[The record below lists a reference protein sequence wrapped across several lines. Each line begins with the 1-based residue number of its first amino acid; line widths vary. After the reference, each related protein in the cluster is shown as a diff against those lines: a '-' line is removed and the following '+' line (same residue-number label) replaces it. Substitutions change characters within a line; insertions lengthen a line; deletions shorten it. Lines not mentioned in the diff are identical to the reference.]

1 MKRILIKNSVIMFI
15 IASLLSA
22 CNANKQGAGT
32 GIGLLA
38 GGLIGSQFGSGGDR
52 AIGAV
57 LGAGIGAL
65 IGGTIGQKMDEKDR
79 KLAVEATQKTLE
91 AAPTGSTVAWRNPDN
106 GHSGKITPTKT
117 YPDQGRH
124 CREYTHV
131 VEIGG
136 EFQKAYGKAC
146 RKPDGQWEIVSNN

>member
-1 MKRILIKNSVIMFI
+1 MKRILIKNSVVLLV

-22 CNANKQGAGT
+22 CNANKQGVGT
-32 GIGLLA
+32 GIGLVA
-38 GGLIGSQFGSGGDR
+38 GGLIGSQFGKGGFST
-52 AIGAV
+52 V

-65 IGGTIGQKMDEKDR
+65 IGGAIGQKMDEKDK
-79 KLAVEATQKTLE
+79 KLAAEATQRTLE
-91 AAPTGSTVAWRNPDN
+91 AAPTGSTVAWQNPDN
-106 GHSGKITPTKT
+106 GHNGKITLTKT

-136 EFQKAYGKAC
+136 EFQRAYGKAC
-146 RKPDGQWEIVSNN
+146 RTPDGQWEIVSNN

>member
-1 MKRILIKNSVIMFI
+1 MKRILIKNSVVLLV

-22 CNANKQGAGT
+22 CNANKQGVGT
-32 GIGLLA
+32 GVGLIA
-38 GGLIGSQFGSGGDR
+38 GGLIGSQFGKGGV
-52 AIGAV
+52 GTV

-65 IGGTIGQKMDEKDR
+65 IGGAIGQKMDEKDR
-79 KLAVEATQKTLE
+79 KLASEATQRTLE
-91 AAPTGSTVAWRNPDN
+91 AAPTGTTVAWKNPDN
-106 GHSGKITPTKT
+106 GHNGQITPTKT

-146 RKPDGQWEIVSNN
+146 RTPDGQWEIVSSN

>member
-1 MKRILIKNSVIMFI
+1 MKRVLIKNTAIVLI

-22 CNANKQGAGT
+22 CTSNKQGVGT

-38 GGLIGSQFGSGGDR
+38 GGLIGSQFGRGGDR

-57 LGAGIGAL
+57 LGAGVGAL
-65 IGGTIGQKMDEKDR
+65 IGGAIGQKMDEKDK
-79 KLAVEATQKTLE
+79 KLAAEATHRTLE
-91 AAPTGSTVAWRNPDN
+91 AAPTGSTVAWKNPDN
-106 GHSGKITPTKT
+106 GHNGQITPTKT
-117 YPDQGRH
+117 YPEQGRY

-136 EFQKAYGKAC
+136 EFKKAYGKAC
-146 RKPDGQWEIVSNN
+146 RQPDGQWEIVSSD